1 MRSWQR
7 NRALVGGVGAAVLAA
22 LAVGLAT
29 PASAAVATPPATS
42 GSVAYSVPQ
51 TTVTCTGSAPTAA
64 TFRFAYNATHLHTS
78 YNVTVAAIVV
88 ASDGTTEGAALGT
101 ATVPIVAGQS
111 TTVEQTFPISTTPS
125 AGSRVSASAR
135 YPTSQYRFVA
145 ANAALTCP
153 STDMT
158 PLVAPRVSL
167 SKVDCNHHAT
177 VTFDGASSNATF
189 TWVIFPTTGGSEVN
203 AGQAV
208 APGKIV
214 HHAETNARAGEIIEV
229 RFGTALGGIDV
240 GKYTFPSGCSDTVS
254 NISVTQGNKYRGGKS
269 VLGGVAYKVAVT
281 VAKNPAGRI
290 VNVRGTASITKR
302 TKVTAVQ
309 VDRVTLG
316 TSTAAVETNPTPE
329 NSGTAPSASSGTNWH
344 AVAAGTCRGYRV
356 RANYSIRWSDGAL
369 SHFSILTA
377 MPRVCG

>member
-1 MRSWQR
+1 MRSWQK
-7 NRALVGGVGAAVLAA
+7 NRALVGGLGLALLAA
-22 LAVGLAT
+22 MAVGLAT
-29 PASAAVATPPATS
+29 PAAAAVATPPATS
-42 GSVAYSVPQ
+42 GSVVYSAPQ
-51 TTVTCTGSAPTAA
+51 TTVTCLGSAATGA
-64 TFRFAYNATHLHTS
+64 TFHFSYNATHLHTG
-78 YNVTVAAIVV
+78 YNVTVAAILVD
-88 ASDGTTEGAALGT
+88 AAGAPQGSALGT
-101 ATVPIVAGQS
+101 QTVTIVAGQS
-111 TTVEQTFPISTTPS
+111 NTVQVQFPITGPTDPTF
-125 AGSRVSASAR
+125 RVSASAR

-145 ANAALTCP
+145 ANAATTCP

-158 PLVAPRVSL
+158 PLIAPRVSL
-167 SKVDCNHHAT
+167 SKVDCHHHAT
-177 VTFDGASSNATF
+177 VTFDGASSNQTF

-203 AGQAV
+203 VGEAV
-208 APGKIV
+208 APGHIV

-229 RFGTALGGIDV
+229 RFGTSLGGIDV

-281 VAKNPAGRI
+281 VAKNPSGRI

-302 TKVTAVQ
+302 TKVKTVQ

-344 AVAAGTCRGYRV
+344 PVAAGTCRGYRV
-356 RANYSIRWSDGAL
+356 RANFSIRWSDGAL